1 MRSCE
6 KSQGRVGLVLA
17 RASKNWKLAAAGRPS
32 RSKSDYVTLSH
43 PPHPS
48 IFRLREQLQNQN
60 NKSQKSDSGGGGGD
74 QIKNLEAQL
83 AEKMKQI
90 KAKKEQMKKKG
101 AYG

>member
-1 MRSCE
+1 MYE
-6 KSQGRVGLVLA
+6 QQG
-17 RASKNWKLAAAGRPS
+17 SKNWKLAGGG
-32 RSKSDYVTLSH
+32 SKSDYVTLSH
-43 PPHPS
+43 PAHPL
-48 IFRLREQLQNQN
+48 IFRLKEQLQNQN
-60 NKSQKSDSGGGGGD
+60 NKSQKSDVGGD

>member
-1 MRSCE
+1 MEIGS
-6 KSQGRVGLVLA
+6 GLP
-17 RASKNWKLAAAGRPS
+17 G

-43 PPHPS
+43 PAHPS
-48 IFRLREQLQNQN
+48 IFRLKEQLQNQN
-60 NKSQKSDSGGGGGD
+60 NKSQKSDVGGD

>member
-1 MRSCE
+1 MCT
-6 KSQGRVGLVLA
+6 
-17 RASKNWKLAAAGRPS
+17 SKPVKIGNWQRPPC

-43 PPHPS
+43 PAHPS
-48 IFRLREQLQNQN
+48 IFRLKEQLQNQN
-60 NKSQKSDSGGGGGD
+60 NKSQKSDVGGD

>member
-1 MRSCE
+1 MV
-6 KSQGRVGLVLA
+6 KIGNLA
-17 RASKNWKLAAAGRPS
+17 LG
-32 RSKSDYVTLSH
+32 SKSDYVTLSH
-43 PPHPS
+43 PAHPL
-48 IFRLREQLQNQN
+48 IFRLKEQLQNQN
-60 NKSQKSDSGGGGGD
+60 NKSQKSDVGGD

>member
-1 MRSCE
+1 M
-6 KSQGRVGLVLA
+6 GLVLA
-17 RASKNWKLAAAGRPS
+17 RASKNWKFAARPLPG
-32 RSKSDYVTLSH
+32 SKSDYVTLSH

-48 IFRLREQLQNQN
+48 IFRLKEQLQNQN
-60 NKSQKSDSGGGGGD
+60 NKSQKSDVGGD

>member
-1 MRSCE
+1 M
-6 KSQGRVGLVLA
+6 GLVLA
-17 RASKNWKLAAAGRPS
+17 RASKNWKLAARPLPG
-32 RSKSDYVTLSH
+32 SKSDYVTLSH
-43 PPHPS
+43 PAHPS
-48 IFRLREQLQNQN
+48 IFRLKEQLQNQN
-60 NKSQKSDSGGGGGD
+60 NKSQKSDSGGGD

>member
-1 MRSCE
+1 M
-6 KSQGRVGLVLA
+6 K
-17 RASKNWKLAAAGRPS
+17 
-32 RSKSDYVTLSH
+32 
-43 PPHPS
+43 
-48 IFRLREQLQNQN
+48 EQLQNQN
-60 NKSQKSDSGGGGGD
+60 NKSQKSDVGGD

>member
-1 MRSCE
+1 MYHQKE
-6 KSQGRVGLVLA
+6 
-17 RASKNWKLAAAGRPS
+17 SKNWKLAGG
-32 RSKSDYVTLSH
+32 SKSDYVTLSH
-43 PPHPS
+43 PAHPS
-48 IFRLREQLQNQN
+48 IFRLKEQLQNQN
-60 NKSQKSDSGGGGGD
+60 NKSQKSDVGGD